1 MAATKKKSSDTTG
14 SAEAT
19 TVTIPASL
27 KKQAAKKD
35 ETPVKLEELSS
46 LDQQGHVKAIIET
59 PRGSKNKYVYDPESG
74 LFECSQALHGGMTF
88 PFDFGFIPSTR
99 AEDGD
104 PLDIIILMD
113 EPAFP
118 GCLVHARVIGVLEAS
133 QAEPAGSKN
142 MIRNDRLLGV
152 HLRSVNY
159 GAIEDWHELPK
170 AILDDFQTFLELNN
184 QCKGKEFHVHGWKSP
199 KVAYQTLSRVTVK

>member
-1 MAATKKKSSDTTG
+1 MAAARKK
-14 SAEAT
+14 AT
-19 TVTIPASL
+19 TTSGNLAESSVAIPAGL
-27 KKQAAKKD
+27 KEQAAKRD

-46 LDQQGHVKAIIET
+46 LNIQGHVKAIIET

-74 LFECSQALHGGMTF
+74 LFECSQALRGGMTF

-104 PLDIIILMD
+104 PLDIIIMMD

-118 GCLVHARVIGVLEAS
+118 GCLVHARIIGVLEAS
-133 QAEPAGSKN
+133 QAEPAGSTN

-159 GAIEDWHELPK
+159 GAMQDWKELPK
-170 AILDDFQTFLELNN
+170 TMLDDFQTFLELNN

-199 KVAYQTLSRVTVK
+199 RVAYQTLSRVTVK